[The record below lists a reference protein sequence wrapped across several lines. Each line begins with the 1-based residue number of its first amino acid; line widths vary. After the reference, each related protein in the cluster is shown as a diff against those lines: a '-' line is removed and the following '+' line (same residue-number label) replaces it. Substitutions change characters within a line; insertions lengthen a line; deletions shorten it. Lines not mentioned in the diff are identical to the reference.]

1 MMVTNYF
8 GVFTILLISHTIVAI
23 LAHAQG
29 REGK

>member
-1 MMVTNYF
+1 MMITNWF
-8 GVFTILLISHTIVAI
+8 GVFTILLISHTIVAV

>member
-1 MMVTNYF
+1 MVITNWF
-8 GVFTILLISHTIVAI
+8 GVFTVLLASHLVVAI